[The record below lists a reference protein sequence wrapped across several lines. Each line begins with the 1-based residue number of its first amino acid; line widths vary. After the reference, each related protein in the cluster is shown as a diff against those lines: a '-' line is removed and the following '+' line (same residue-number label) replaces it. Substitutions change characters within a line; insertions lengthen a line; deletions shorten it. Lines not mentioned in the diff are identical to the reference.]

1 MPVASKVV
9 PDGSIDTEVGGGGRI
24 STGIGGAVLGPLL
37 LALGRLGVEGLFRRG
52 GLDKVIHGGLLGRL
66 VGLGLIGTTV
76 ATVGDGTALERLRRT
91 RGGGLGEKAGGL
103 IGGELLGD
111 SLVSAGVGV
120 MVAVDEVEKTGH
132 LLGGDLHGSIEE
144 VPVDDL
150 GTGRGGKTAL
160 VGVGTVHGESL
171 AVVHVVEVTVDIGG
185 GTGDGSRAEVV
196 LGVVGEGAALGTE
209 LSLELLLGEH
219 AGASSDLALSKFAN
233 AGAGLLHDGLGIL
246 GIDHGGLLLHGHLLD
261 LGRESGGLS
270 GLNGLLLNRSGGLTG
285 ALGGG
290 LGGNSLPTTDVV
302 IEDRVLGTDGDHGTP
317 HGGGRGDGRLDHVD
331 GMELG
336 VVVLAADAVFCCGW
350 LSWAKASSI
359 INDHSCKKKYPN
371 NFGAGH

>member
-1 MPVASKVV
+1 MLIVLGRVNSDVLEDSDVGLGVGHLSGDLLGGEALADGVAITVNGAVGTVPVASKVV

-171 AVVHVVEVTVDIGG
+171 AVVHVVEVTVDIG
-185 GTGDGSRAEVV
+185 VV
-196 LGVVGEGAALGTE
+196 PAMGVE
-209 LSLELLLGEH
+209 L
-219 AGASSDLALSKFAN
+219 
-233 AGAGLLHDGLGIL
+233 
-246 GIDHGGLLLHGHLLD
+246 
-261 LGRESGGLS
+261 R
-270 GLNGLLLNRSGGLTG
+270 
-285 ALGGG
+285 
-290 LGGNSLPTTDVV
+290 
-302 IEDRVLGTDGDHGTP
+302 
-317 HGGGRGDGRLDHVD
+317 
-331 GMELG
+331 
-336 VVVLAADAVFCCGW
+336 
-350 LSWAKASSI
+350 
-359 INDHSCKKKYPN
+359 
-371 NFGAGH
+371 